1 MSARPRAICWQF
13 FLQSAIP
20 NKLSTLGKE
29 GKGAPVLIPEL
40 FEASKRIGRRLRVGG
55 DAIYTNLGE
64 LPESPGISWEGVHPR
79 LGNRASSECLAP
91 GVLAVVQER
100 VMTLA
105 ALRESWHSWLEQQS
119 AEKEEKAMQS
129 SLA

>member
-1 MSARPRAICWQF
+1 MSARRRAICWQF
-13 FLQSAIP
+13 FLQSAMP

-29 GKGAPVLIPEL
+29 GKVVPVLIPEL
-40 FEASKRIGRRLRVGG
+40 FEASKRIGRHLRVGE
-55 DAIYTNLGE
+55 DANCTNLGE
-64 LPESPGISWEGVHPR
+64 LPESPGISWEGVHLR

-105 ALRESWHSWLEQQS
+105 ALRESWHSWLEQRA